1 MVMSGNVIFMGWN
14 HPVAGREAQSTE
26 LFQEFLQYL
35 GGLQQAG
42 TIESFEPVF
51 LDFHGGDMNGFVLL
65 RGKGAKLDAL
75 QSSEEWLT
83 YMTRAGF
90 SMEGLGIVRGV
101 TGEML
106 MEQMN
111 LWNKVMS
118 T

>member
-1 MVMSGNVIFMGWN
+1 MSGNVIFMGWN
-14 HPVAGREAQSTE
+14 RPVIGREAQGSE

-51 LDFHGGDMNGFVLL
+51 LNAHGGDMNGFFLI
-65 RGKGAKLDAL
+65 RGESTKLDAL
-75 QSSEEWLT
+75 ESNEEWLT

-90 SMEGLGIVRGV
+90 SMAGLGVVRGV

>member
-1 MVMSGNVIFMGWN
+1 MSGNVIFMGWN
-14 HPVAGREAQSTE
+14 HPVAGREARATE
-26 LFQEFLQYL
+26 DFQEFMQYL

-51 LDFHGGDMNGFVLL
+51 LDFHGGDMNGFFLL
-65 RGKGAKLDAL
+65 RGEGAKLDTL
-75 QSSEEWLT
+75 LSSEEWLT

-101 TGEML
+101 TGEKL

-111 LWNKVMS
+111 RWAKVMS